1 MKGMRRLGRERIAVA
16 VVLAATLSG
25 GGAAVADD
33 AGTERPE
40 LGRIAYTDGELSL
53 DGAGDADARVIT
65 IDDAHLADG
74 PAPGWDT
81 TAIPEG
87 TAAGESVRWSL
98 SGVDGPGDLRVY
110 AEADRDGGEEALLF
124 DSADGLPDV
133 YELPVGETGATRW
146 VFTAEGTYQVIFT
159 AEATTPDGRSLF
171 TGTAY
176 TVLVGDEAIARA
188 AEAAEAEGTG
198 MGGTPSGEAE
208 ETGDEAAPG
217 SGDGGAGSV
226 GGQASPLT
234 AAAGSAATATSPA
247 TSSAAAASDV
257 VSTTKVLDEG
267 HIDFAARAVDGKLQ
281 IHIKDGTVSG
291 RTTWREPS
299 SVILHV
305 KPAAKNT
312 LPDGD
317 EFAFLGKGGAPVWLL
332 DQVQQEGLLWPGW
345 STDNITAGATEG
357 GVKFSLSRVAG
368 PGTYA
373 LYTYDAM
380 SGANVLFNSKDGVPD
395 SFDVAAN
402 THAHGG
408 WAFTEEG
415 TYRLTFTMSGK
426 LADGTA
432 VSDTETVTFVVGDQ
446 DPGAV
451 KPGDGSGGGATS
463 GADGGTSESGSGEET
478 GTGAATGTGSGD
490 DQPKSDDDGSMASTG
505 AGNPAL
511 LGGTAAALAALGTAA
526 VVITRRRSRTAGRN
540 TA

>member
-1 MKGMRRLGRERIAVA
+1 MKAMRMLGGERIAA
-16 VVLAATLSG
+16 AAVLAAALSG
-25 GGAAVADD
+25 GGVAVADN
-33 AGTERPE
+33 AGTERAE
-40 LGRIAYTDGELSL
+40 LGRIAYADGELSL
-53 DGAGDADARVIT
+53 DGADGADDADAHVVT
-65 IDDAHLADG
+65 IDDADLADAR
-74 PAPGWDT
+74 APGWDT
-81 TAIPEG
+81 TAVPEG
-87 TAAGESVRWSL
+87 AVAGESVRWSL

-110 AEADRDGGEEALLF
+110 AEADRDGGEETLLF
-124 DSADGLPDV
+124 DSADGLPDA

-146 VFTAEGTYQVIFT
+146 AFTAEGTYQVIFT

-188 AEAAEAEGTG
+188 TEAAQAGGTG
-198 MGGTPSGEAE
+198 TGGTPVDEAE
-208 ETGDEAAPG
+208 ATGDEAVPA
-217 SGDGGAGSV
+217 SGDGEAESVAGP
-226 GGQASPLT
+226 ARPLT
-234 AAAGSAATATSPA
+234 AAAGAAATATSPA

-257 VSTTKVLDEG
+257 VSSTKVLDEG
-267 HIDFAARAVDGKLQ
+267 HIDFAARVVDGKLQ
-281 IHIKDGTVSG
+281 IHVKDGTVSG
-291 RTTWREPS
+291 KTTWREPS
-299 SVILHV
+299 SVVLHV
-305 KPAAKNT
+305 KPAAKNA

-317 EFAFLGKGGAPVWLL
+317 EFAFLGKGGDPVWLL

-345 STDNITAGATEG
+345 STDNITAGATKA
-357 GVKFSLSRVAG
+357 GVKFSLSRVEG
-368 PGTYA
+368 PGAYA

-408 WAFTEEG
+408 WAFTKEG

-432 VSDTETVTFVVGDQ
+432 TSDTETVTFVVGDQ

-451 KPGDGSGGGATS
+451 EPGDGSGGGSS
-463 GADGGTSESGSGEET
+463 GADGGTPDS
-478 GTGAATGTGSGD
+478 GTGAEAGAGTGTGSGD
-490 DQPKSDDDGSMASTG
+490 DQPKSDGEGSMASTG

-511 LGGTAAALAALGTAA
+511 LGGTAAALAALGTGA

-540 TA
+540 VA